1 MLLFLSRAGRG
12 DGERFRP
19 NARFF
24 EEIARSS
31 LARAS
36 RRRIRPDPA
45 RSHVTFY
52 ASFALAIFLVDF
64 TFSISTFSMDRF
76 LKYKYAKT
84 AVGVKT

>member
-36 RRRIRPDPA
+36 RRRIRPDKSA
-45 RSHVTFY
+45 ITRHVLCEL
-52 ASFALAIFLVDF
+52 LAV
-64 TFSISTFSMDRF
+64 S
-76 LKYKYAKT
+76 
-84 AVGVKT
+84 

>member
-12 DGERFRP
+12 DGARFRP

-52 ASFALAIFLVDF
+52 ASYCELKG
-64 TFSISTFSMDRF
+64 RF
-76 LKYKYAKT
+76 
-84 AVGVKT
+84 